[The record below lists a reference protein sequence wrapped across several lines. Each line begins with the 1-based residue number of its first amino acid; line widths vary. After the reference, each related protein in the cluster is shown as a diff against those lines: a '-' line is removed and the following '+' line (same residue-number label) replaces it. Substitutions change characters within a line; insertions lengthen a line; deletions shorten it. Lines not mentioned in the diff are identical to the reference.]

1 MNRRTLALGALAALV
16 FLSGCSFGGGGEI
29 PEEDLLGDQ
38 EYQWDAEETV
48 VFELISRDSYTTV
61 VTVRNESELSIH
73 QRTAFRGDQPV
84 DIGAL
89 QFRFENGTVVNA
101 THPGLAARNGDEQT
115 TIELPARNGTV
126 AYTAP
131 RGGRTGTTKSFTSPV
146 FVEGSYRLDLPP
158 RGRVAIPFLSQAR
171 PGGYE
176 STLED
181 DQMSLRWNNLE
192 GGTISVRYYLV
203 RDLYLFGSIAA
214 IAIVLGVGGTVH
226 YARQIR
232 RAKRKREEVGLD
244 VEYEDDSVG
253 DDGPPPGMR

>member
-1 MNRRTLALGALAALV
+1 MNRRLLGVAGLALLV
-16 FLSGCSFGGGGEI
+16 LMAGCSLGGGELS
-29 PEEDLLGDQ
+29 EEDLAGDR

-48 VFELISRDSYTTV
+48 VFDLVSRNSYTTV
-61 VTVRNESELSIH
+61 VRVENRSTLPIN

-84 DIGAL
+84 EISAL

-101 THPGLAARNGDEQT
+101 THPGLSASTDGDRT
-115 TIELPARNGTV
+115 TIGLPAENGTV

-131 RGGRTGTTKSFTSPV
+131 RGGRTGTTKSFSSPV
-146 FVEGSYRLDLPP
+146 IVEGSYRLDLPESA
-158 RGRVAIPFLSQAR
+158 RVGIPFLSQAR

-176 STLED
+176 TTLAD
-181 DQMSLRWNNLE
+181 DRMTLRWESLE
-192 GGTISVRYYLV
+192 SGSIAVRYYLV

-214 IAIVLGVGGTVH
+214 LGVIVGVAGAV
-226 YARQIR
+226 YYLRQIR

-244 VEYEDDSVG
+244 VEYDDDSFG